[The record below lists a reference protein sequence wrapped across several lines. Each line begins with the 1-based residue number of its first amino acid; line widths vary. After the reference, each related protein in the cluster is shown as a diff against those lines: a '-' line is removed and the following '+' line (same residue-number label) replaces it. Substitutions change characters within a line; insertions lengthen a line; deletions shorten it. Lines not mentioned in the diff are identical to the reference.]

1 MFVSFINL
9 LIIASLVFLGV
20 ALVYEA
26 SQFVPEAP
34 IPHVTPA
41 LSPAPEMPL
50 EMPVFIAPDTLDA
63 ELLETRPIPV
73 LTSSTPVQT
82 CPETEAVEDSPEDI
96 PDTIALPDFHS
107 MSVRALRK
115 YCQSESITGYSKYAK
130 CGKQVLAD
138 WLEVRALG
146 QIGRANTENLRDRYP
161 EGSEVWNA
169 LNDIAQTL

>member
-20 ALVYEA
+20 ALLYEA

-41 LSPAPEMPL
+41 LLPAPEMPL
-50 EMPVFIAPDTLDA
+50 EMPIAIPDTQNA
-63 ELLETRPIPV
+63 ERLETRPSPV
-73 LTSSTPVQT
+73 LASSTPVQT
-82 CPETEAVEDSPEDI
+82 CPEVEAMEDGPEDI
-96 PDTIALPDFHS
+96 PDTIALPDFHA
-107 MSVRALRK
+107 MSVRQLRE
-115 YCQSESITGYSKYAK
+115 YCKSEGIRGYSKYAK

-146 QIGRANTENLRDRYP
+146 EAGRTNTENLRDRYP